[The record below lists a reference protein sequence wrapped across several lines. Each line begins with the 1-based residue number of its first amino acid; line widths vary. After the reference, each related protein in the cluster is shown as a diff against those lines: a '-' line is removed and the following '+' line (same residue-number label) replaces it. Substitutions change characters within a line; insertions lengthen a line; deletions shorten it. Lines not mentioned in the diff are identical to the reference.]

1 MATDYMRLTEFFMD
15 ELPADHPWQG
25 NIKELVEKLL
35 DAGIT
40 FKRDSYA
47 PFTNGDKMRLMNDK
61 ELAAFLAG
69 KFTDHSTQL
78 SIERGVLRNA
88 TSISAE
94 ADLWFRVWM
103 QWLRLPAS
111 GENNGS

>member
-40 FKRDSYA
+40 FKRDPYV
-47 PFTNGDKMRLMNDK
+47 PFTNGDKMRLMDDR

-78 SIERGVLRNA
+78 SMERGVIRSA
-88 TSISAE
+88 TLISAE

-103 QWLRLPAS
+103 QWLRLPAD
-111 GENNGS
+111 GENNGA